1 MAKTATKATA
11 RPAQKA
17 APKTEEKRPAQTAQ
31 RSPAPAQANRE
42 PPAGQR
48 TAAPPPPNPQRAAT
62 ASVPAPRR
70 PQQNA
75 VIDPETLNHL
85 PAHMRGD
92 VDMGKESI
100 DQSDMD
106 IPRLKLIQGLS
117 KELQLYDDLRPGHF
131 FHTASETIFDEAFR
145 VVPVFMDKQY
155 ILWRPLED
163 GGGIL
168 ARSPDAIHWQPS
180 EGEFEV
186 KLDRKDGGNKVTW
199 KLKPTVAE
207 SGLANWGTMN
217 PENPNS
223 PPAAT
228 LMYNFL
234 LAFPDYPDLMPA
246 VLTFQRSSVKIA
258 RKFNTKLKTVR
269 TPLFGTI
276 FTLSAYDDHNSANQD
291 FKNINIAGS
300 GLIEDP
306 DLYNMYKSL
315 HQSLAGKGLN
325 IRDVDSLQ
333 GEGEGGGEEQDSDKP
348 AF

>member
-11 RPAQKA
+11 ARPTPA
-17 APKTEEKRPAQTAQ
+17 ATKPVNKPN
-31 RSPAPAQANRE
+31 PAPARQAAQ
-42 PPAGQR
+42 PAQR
-48 TAAPPPPNPQRAAT
+48 APQASPPQRAAT

-70 PQQNA
+70 QQNA
-75 VIDPETLNHL
+75 VIDPETLNQL

-92 VDMGKESI
+92 VDLGKENI
-100 DQSDMD
+100 DQGDMD
-106 IPRLKLIQGLS
+106 IPRLKLIQGTS
-117 KELQLYDDLRPGHF
+117 KELQLYDDLRAGNF

-168 ARSPDAIHWQPS
+168 ARSPDAINWQPG

-186 KLDRKDGGNKVTW
+186 KLDRKDGGNKVKW
-199 KLKPTVAE
+199 KLAPTVAQ

-234 LAFPDYPDLMPA
+234 FAFPDYPDLMPA
-246 VLTFQRSSVKIA
+246 VLTFQRSSIKVG

-276 FTLSAYDDHNSANQD
+276 FTLSAVDDHNSANQD
-291 FKNINIAGS
+291 FKNINIVGS
-300 GLIEDP
+300 GLVEDP
-306 DLYNMYKSL
+306 ELYQMYKSL
-315 HQSLAGKGLN
+315 YQSLTGRGLN

-333 GEGEGGGEEQDSDKP
+333 GEGEDSGGEPEGTP
-348 AF
+348 GY